1 MHFIS
6 KNLYKTLK
14 KFKKKKLYLHE
25 PDLSLKQDFN
35 NLKTCIQRNEVSA
48 TGSFVKEFEKKISK
62 ITGSKYVVSTN
73 SGTSALHVSCILSGI
88 TKNDEVLLPA
98 FTFVASANS
107 IIYCQATPHFV
118 DTKKNELTIDFEKLD
133 IYLNKITRKV
143 NNKTINRNTN
153 KVIKAIMVVHPY
165 GQPADCDKMIK
176 IAKKYNLKIIEDAAD
191 ALGSFFSKKHV
202 GTFGK
207 LGVLS
212 FNGNKIVT
220 CGSGGAILTDDKKLA
235 EKARILITTSKIIHK
250 FKVEHSGL
258 GYNYRMSNINAALG
272 LSQLNRF
279 YKTINYKKKIHNF
292 YKYELN
298 KNYLEIQTEN
308 KNQQFNH
315 WLQIAIIAKKYK
327 SKVDLILK
335 ELTGK
340 NFFLRKGWELMINLK
355 HLKNYPRMNLNC
367 SKDLQSR
374 LINLPS
380 STFLIDKLK
389 ETNK

>member
-1 MHFIS
+1 
-6 KNLYKTLK
+6 
-14 KFKKKKLYLHE
+14 
-25 PDLSLKQDFN
+25 
-35 NLKTCIQRNEVSA
+35 
-48 TGSFVKEFEKKISK
+48 
-62 ITGSKYVVSTN
+62 
-73 SGTSALHVSCILSGI
+73 
-88 TKNDEVLLPA
+88 
-98 FTFVASANS
+98 
-107 IIYCQATPHFV
+107 
-118 DTKKNELTIDFEKLD
+118 
-133 IYLNKITRKV
+133 
-143 NNKTINRNTN
+143 
-153 KVIKAIMVVHPY
+153 MVVHPY

-292 YKYELN
+292 YKYEFLN
-298 KNYLEIQTEN
+298 LIYTQMYPQLFRTKNLRR
-308 KNQQFNH
+308 KFC
-315 WLQIAIIAKKYK
+315 
-327 SKVDLILK
+327 LI
-335 ELTGK
+335 
-340 NFFLRKGWELMINLK
+340 
-355 HLKNYPRMNLNC
+355 
-367 SKDLQSR
+367 
-374 LINLPS
+374 
-380 STFLIDKLK
+380 
-389 ETNK
+389 